1 MATRKKYK
9 RRSRKLKV
17 KVKVKVK
24 KTRGG
29 GETPLPSANSVPLA
43 ASEKVRP
50 RIVYS
55 EFNDFEPKNIKK
67 IEKLDANKSANGVV
81 FKVTM
86 EGDKKLYI
94 LKMSQPE
101 DMNFVQL
108 TDNLMYECEV
118 GLFLNEHRYRF
129 PCFLKTF
136 SLFKANDDKTIDER
150 IDSINSI
157 KDDLIGSER
166 FTHDDTGLKNANI
179 VYNPKTCADK
189 NKYMVLSEYFD
200 GETLR
205 SMLSEKTFDNAEY
218 NNVLFQIYG
227 PLYALKDFYM
237 HRDLHSGN
245 VMIKQL
251 DQPIQFT
258 YHYGILGQK
267 HTVTFTSKY
276 LVKLIDY
283 GRGYIREVDERFS
296 TYDELMEKYVENPND
311 KLQMQLIKMQSEFN
325 NCGLFHLTTQAS
337 DLRLINKEDFK
348 LEAIIDGLRD
358 KIEKQKVEDINSSLP
373 APPNKKQKVEDNNI
387 LPPAP
392 PTGLYSVNVYLN
404 EEKDMEFS
412 DNFPAEI
419 KELFG
424 DPTIENENHLN
435 PVATELFT
443 NQK

>member
-17 KVKVKVK
+17 KVKVK

-29 GETPLPSANSVPLA
+29 EETPPPPPPANLVPLPLPPPPPA
-43 ASEKVRP
+43 KPVKVRP

-55 EFNDFEPKNIKK
+55 EFNDFEPKNIEK

-86 EGDKKLYI
+86 DDKKLYI
-94 LKMSQPE
+94 LKMSQSE

-118 GLFLNEHRYRF
+118 GLFLNKQRYRF

-136 SLFKANDDKTIDER
+136 SLFKAKDEKTIDER
-150 IDSINSI
+150 IKSINSI
-157 KDDLIGSER
+157 KVDLIRSER
-166 FTHDDTGLKNANI
+166 FTYNGTGLINANI

-205 SMLSEKTFDNAEY
+205 SMLSKKTFDNTEY

-258 YHYGILGQK
+258 YHYGTLGQE
-267 HTVTFTSKY
+267 HTVTFTSNY

-296 TYDELMEKYVENPND
+296 TYDKLMEKYMKNRSH
-311 KLQMQLIKMQSEFN
+311 KLQTQLIKMQSEFN

-337 DLRLINKEDFK
+337 DLRLINKENFNLKEVVD
-348 LEAIIDGLRD
+348 DLRD
-358 KIEKQKVEDINSSLP
+358 KINNGNVSIQSR
-373 APPNKKQKVEDNNI
+373 KKQKTSNESSRLSPDTPKVTINLSKEEDM
-387 LPPAP
+387 
-392 PTGLYSVNVYLN
+392 
-404 EEKDMEFS
+404 KFS
-412 DNFPAEI
+412 SNFPEDI
-419 KELFG
+419 QILFG
-424 DPTIENENHLN
+424 DPDLDNLEFLSS
-435 PVATELFT
+435 VKKKL
-443 NQK
+443 